1 MNYYHWLGID
11 AELYHLGKPDHE
23 HRREETVRAV
33 GLHHGGSDDRKPH
46 HTGQGGDAWL
56 GGIADLGLAQLL
68 SVGSTPVDE
77 EGLECTPNLL
87 LYAFELA
94 GPYATGNSNCKK
106 LQNRKELALGLVDW
120 AWAECDRGMKI
131 LELTNKLADAEAEIA
146 SLRKGAGGTFYLP

>member
-1 MNYYHWLGID
+1 MIGTDGVGEIVCTVL
-11 AELYHLGKPDHE
+11 AE
-23 HRREETVRAV
+23 AV
-33 GLHHGGSDDRKPH
+33 
-46 HTGQGGDAWL
+46 
-56 GGIADLGLAQLL
+56 
-68 SVGSTPVDE
+68 VDE
-77 EGLECTPNLL
+77 GEGLECTPNLL

-146 SLRKGAGGTFYLP
+146 SLRKGAGGTFYIGPQI